1 MILVVLGITGL
12 VLSALGLLYKLLEEI
27 LND

>member
-1 MILVVLGITGL
+1 MILVVLGIMGL
-12 VLSALGLLYKLLEEI
+12 VLGALGLLYKLLEEI